1 VVGYV
6 FGGAKMAVDE
16 KQRLLGLQALRA
28 FAAGIVA
35 LGHVGSE
42 FDSTFGF
49 STIKDLRL
57 GFFHSGVDVFFVLS
71 GFVMVYVSSGSFGR
85 SGYSRDFLIRRIA
98 RIAPIYWFYTSVMVA
113 VILIAP
119 SLAPNSSLD
128 WVHVAASYLFWPY
141 RSPDGALGPIYGVGW
156 TLLYEMM
163 FYVVFAG
170 LVWMQKWRAVLA
182 LCLIFVALF
191 CVRLLLISNL
201 PTEIEYWSSPI
212 VFEFAAG
219 AILGAL
225 FTDGLRLPRW
235 MGLALAATAFLLWFA
250 GDAIWGE
257 TEMHVIGRV
266 LKYGIPSALLVAAAT
281 IGVGHKPTGFVWPRW
296 IVLIGDSSYSLYLS
310 HFFSIGATLFVLER
324 FNLLNLAPWPVWF
337 VLTFGVAVATGYI
350 SYLLIERPTLSLTR
364 GWGRRSAKVQRA
376 AS

>member
-1 VVGYV
+1 
-6 FGGAKMAVDE
+6 
-16 KQRLLGLQALRA
+16 
-28 FAAGIVA
+28 
-35 LGHVGSE
+35 
-42 FDSTFGF
+42 
-49 STIKDLRL
+49 
-57 GFFHSGVDVFFVLS
+57 
-71 GFVMVYVSSGSFGR
+71 
-85 SGYSRDFLIRRIA
+85 
-98 RIAPIYWFYTSVMVA
+98 
-113 VILIAP
+113 
-119 SLAPNSSLD
+119 
-128 WVHVAASYLFWPY
+128 
-141 RSPDGALGPIYGVGW
+141 
-156 TLLYEMM
+156 MM

-281 IGVGHKPTGFVWPRW
+281 IGVGHKPTGFVMSILVDKNTKRPRPGLTGKHRLNVPHRAGARPYGTKMVGGILRPPKKGGESILDRSSRKNGEHVPHLPIFATVAEGKEKHRRQCASVVYVPPAGAADAIIEAIDAEIPL
-296 IVLIGDSSYSLYLS
+296 IVCITEGIPVLDMVKVKARSRPLEVAPDRPELPGRPDAGPVQDRHHAGQHIRALMMIRAYRIRGHLAADLDPLGSPERSD
-310 HFFSIGATLFVLER
+310 HPGA
-324 FNLLNLAPWPVWF
+324 
-337 VLTFGVAVATGYI
+337 
-350 SYLLIERPTLSLTR
+350 RPRPPTAFTEADMD
-364 GWGRRSAKVQRA
+364 RRSSSTTCWA
-376 AS
+376 